1 MAKNIKDR
9 TNRQNVQR
17 ILTIIQQRLGSTRT
31 YELGICCFVGINE
44 YSDEI
49 CELVEP
55 DSKITQ
61 FYYSCANKFHIEPAE
76 KYIGNNVSGVLVFAN
91 GNECLCYQFVSGQFV
106 KLFGINGH
114 LIKSHK
120 KGGFSANRFARLADE
135 SRHNYIVR
143 IADRIRDLINSSLE
157 SPCTPNKVECQ
168 TNLSNR
174 IWIFGSDDIVQMF
187 QTYWVGLSQVKINSG
202 GFLNFN
208 SNTINN
214 NQYWLE
220 FLSKPVGNEYERNYE
235 QIKLYLDTNPDMLDF
250 DKSAKSEVKFFIEK
264 TSGQFQD
271 LLPNQIPFPTSSS
284 KFYLDLVLFEYV
296 GVKYFANQ
304 EQYLLDGTN

>member
-17 ILTIIQQRLGSTRT
+17 ILTIIQQKLVGTRT

-76 KYIGNNVSGVLVFAN
+76 KYIGTNVSGVLVFAN
-91 GNECLCYQFVSGQFV
+91 GNECLCYQYVSGQFV
-106 KLFGINGH
+106 KLFGINGN
-114 LIKSHK
+114 LTKSHK

-135 SRHNYIVR
+135 SRHAYIVR
-143 IADRIRDLINSSLE
+143 IADRIRDLVNENLAIE
-157 SPCTPNKVECQ
+157 
-168 TNLSNR
+168 TNLSDK
-174 IWIFGSDDIVQMF
+174 IWIFGSEEITQMF
-187 QTYWVGLSQVKINSG
+187 QTYWAGLSQVKIMSG

-214 NQYWLE
+214 TQYWLD
-220 FLSKPVGNEYERNYE
+220 FLSKPNPNEFESYYK
-235 QIKLYLDTNPDMLDF
+235 QIKFLLDTNPDMLDF

-264 TSGQFQD
+264 NTSKN
-271 LLPNQIPFPTSSS
+271 LLQNQIPFPTSTS
-284 KFYLDLVLFEYV
+284 KFYIDLILFEYV
-296 GVKYFANQ
+296 GVKYFASQ
-304 EQYLLDGTN
+304 EQYLPDGTN

>member
-17 ILTIIQQRLGSTRT
+17 ILTILQQKFSEGLRAH
-31 YELGICCFVGINE
+31 ELGICCFVGINE

-49 CELVEP
+49 CELIEP

-61 FYYSCANKFHIEPAE
+61 FYYSCANKFHIEPVD
-76 KYIGNNVSGVLVFAN
+76 KYIGTNTSGVLVFAN
-91 GNECLCYQFVSGQFV
+91 GNECLCYQFASGQFV

-143 IADRIRDLINSSLE
+143 IADRIRNLVNSSLE
-157 SPCTPNKVECQ
+157 LGTD
-168 TNLSNR
+168 LSNR
-174 IWIFGSDDIVQMF
+174 IWIFGSEDIVQMF
-187 QTYWVGLSQVKINSG
+187 QTYWAGLSQVKIMSG

-214 NQYWLE
+214 TQYWLD
-220 FLSKPVGNEYERNYE
+220 FLSRPNPNEFESYYGK
-235 QIKLYLDTNPDMLDF
+235 IKLYLDTNPDMLDF
-250 DKSAKSEVKFFIEK
+250 DKTNKSETKFFIEK
-264 TSGQFQD
+264 NPEQSQG
-271 LLPNQIPFPTSSS
+271 NQIPFPTSSS
-284 KFYLDLVLFEYV
+284 KYYLDLVLFEYI
-296 GVKYFANQ
+296 GVKYFSNGD
-304 EQYLLDGTN
+304 QYFLDITN

>member
-17 ILTIIQQRLGSTRT
+17 ILTIIQQKLVGTRT

-49 CELVEP
+49 CELIEP

-76 KYIGNNVSGVLVFAN
+76 KYIGLNVSGVLVFAN

-106 KLFGINGH
+106 KLFGINGN
-114 LIKSHK
+114 LTKSHK

-135 SRHNYIVR
+135 SRHAYIVR
-143 IADRIRDLINSSLE
+143 IADRIRDLVNENLATE
-157 SPCTPNKVECQ
+157 
-168 TNLSNR
+168 TNLSEK
-174 IWIFGSDDIVQMF
+174 IWIFGSEEITQMF
-187 QTYWVGLSQVKINSG
+187 QTYWSGLSQVKIMSG

-214 NQYWLE
+214 TQYWLD
-220 FLSKPVGNEYERNYE
+220 FLSKPNPNEFESYYS
-235 QIKLYLDTNPDMLDF
+235 QIKLLLDTNPDMLDF
-250 DKSAKSEVKFFIEK
+250 DKSAKSDVKFFIEK
-264 TSGQFQD
+264 NTSKD
-271 LLPNQIPFPTSSS
+271 LLPNQIPFPTSTS
-284 KFYLDLVLFEYV
+284 KFYTDLFLFEYV
-296 GVKYFANQ
+296 GVKYFANGDH
-304 EQYLLDGTN
+304 YLPDGTN